1 MALGKCL
8 MGNLYSSSSLAE
20 RWFYEDLLAQEKT
33 FILEVEST
41 GADVGDILLRSDV
54 CPGVLSV

>member
-1 MALGKCL
+1 

-54 CPGVLSV
+54 HPGVLSV